1 MKKCFGWQRG
11 FTLVELLVVIAI
23 IGILV
28 GLLLPAVQAARE
40 AARRMQCSNNLKQLG
55 LSLHNY
61 HDTFKR
67 FPGATAPIPGVA
79 DGAAGGNS
87 QPWSA
92 GPWRKG
98 SHLVKLL
105 PFIEQQTFFD
115 QIPMQLDV
123 EAWFA
128 AVAPAGSA
136 FAGIRPRERQIPAF
150 VCPSDPP
157 SRVDIAVGNYGVS
170 MGSQAMPANGGDAA
184 CALYKTH
191 INGPTGHGSSN
202 SSSNISGVFSRF
214 HWAARMSDI
223 TDGTSNTIAL
233 GEIRPNCADHHN
245 NGWHHGNALWT
256 STIPPINFNTCRGEV
271 GGSPATGARTC
282 NSFDV
287 WMTSQG
293 FKSKHVG
300 GAQFVL
306 GDGSVHFISN
316 SVDYVTYQRL
326 GARSDGA
333 VIDMSSAIGQ

>member
-1 MKKCFGWQRG
+1 MRVRGKQPQG

-23 IGILV
+23 IGVLV
-28 GLLLPAVQAARE
+28 GLLLPAVQSARE

-67 FPGATAPIPGVA
+67 FPGGTASVPWFA
-79 DGAAGGNS
+79 DTVNGNA

-92 GPWRKG
+92 GLWRKG
-98 SHLVKLL
+98 SQLVKLL
-105 PFIEQQTFFD
+105 PFIEQGAFFNA
-115 QIPMQLDV
+115 IPMERDV
-123 EAWFA
+123 EDWFA
-128 AVAPAGSA
+128 QIQPAGSV
-136 FAGIRPRERQIPAF
+136 FAGIRPRERQISAF

-170 MGSQAMPANGGDAA
+170 MGSQAMPAQTQS
-184 CALYKTH
+184 CTLYPTH

-202 SSSNISGVFSRF
+202 SPSNISGVFSRF
-214 HWAARMSDI
+214 NWAAKLGDLS
-223 TDGTSNTIAL
+223 DGTSSTIAL

-256 STIPPINFNTCRGEV
+256 STIPPINYNTCRGEP
-271 GGSPATGARTC
+271 GGSPNPLNASTRNC

-306 GDGSVHFISN
+306 CDGSVHFISQT
-316 SVDYVTYQRL
+316 VDYVTYQRL
-326 GARSDGA
+326 GARADGQ
-333 VIDMSSAIGQ
+333 VVDMSAIGQ

>member
-1 MKKCFGWQRG
+1 MSLRKG

-55 LSLHNY
+55 LSLHMYN
-61 HDTFKR
+61 DTFKR
-67 FPGATAPIPGVA
+67 FPGATASLPGIA
-79 DGAAGGNS
+79 DTVGGNG

-92 GPWRKG
+92 GGWRKG
-98 SHLVKLL
+98 SQVVKLL
-105 PFIEQQTFFD
+105 PYIEQTALYNA
-115 QIPMQLDV
+115 IPMDLDV

-128 AVAPAGSA
+128 TVQPAGRP
-136 FAGIRPRERQIPAF
+136 FAGIMPRTFQVSTF

-157 SRVDIAVGNYGVS
+157 SRVDIAVGNYGCS
-170 MGSQAMPANGGDAA
+170 MGSQAMPANGAA
-184 CALYKTH
+184 CTLYPNH
-191 INGPTGHGSSN
+191 INGVTGHGSSN
-202 SSSNISGVFSRF
+202 NPANISGVFSRF
-214 HWAARMSDI
+214 HWSAKLGDI
-223 TDGTSNTIAL
+223 TDGTSNTIAM

-245 NGWHHGNALWT
+245 NGWHNGNSLWT
-256 STIPPINFNTCRGEV
+256 STVPPVNYNTCRGEA

-293 FKSKHVG
+293 FKSKHTG

-306 GDGSVHFISN
+306 CDGSVHFVSQ
-316 SVDYVTYQRL
+316 SVDYQTYQIL
-326 GARSDGA
+326 GARADGQVA
-333 VIDMSSAIGQ
+333 SIPN

>member
-1 MKKCFGWQRG
+1 MMKKRVRWRLG

-61 HDTFKR
+61 HDAFKR
-67 FPGATAPIPGVA
+67 FPGASAIVPGVA
-79 DGAAGGNS
+79 DGVNGNS
-87 QPWSA
+87 QPWVA
-92 GPWRKG
+92 GSWRKG

-105 PFIEQQTFFD
+105 PFIEQQNFYNA
-115 QIPMQLDV
+115 IPMELDV

-128 AVAPAGSA
+128 TIAPAGSA
-136 FAGIRPRERQIPAF
+136 FAGIRPRERQIPSF

-157 SRVDIAVGNYGVS
+157 SRVDIAVGNYGAS
-170 MGSQAMPANGGDAA
+170 MGSQAMPANGGA
-184 CALYKTH
+184 CTLYPTH
-191 INGPTGHGSSN
+191 INGPVGHGSSN
-202 SSSNISGVFSRF
+202 NSANISGVFSRY
-214 HWAARMSDI
+214 HWSAKLGDI

-256 STIPPINFNTCRGEV
+256 STIPPINYNTCRGEA
-271 GGSPATGARTC
+271 GGSPATGPRTC

-306 GDGSVHFISN
+306 GDGSVHFISQN
-316 SVDYVTYQRL
+316 VDYVTYQRM

-333 VIDMSSAIGQ
+333 VVDMSSAIGQ